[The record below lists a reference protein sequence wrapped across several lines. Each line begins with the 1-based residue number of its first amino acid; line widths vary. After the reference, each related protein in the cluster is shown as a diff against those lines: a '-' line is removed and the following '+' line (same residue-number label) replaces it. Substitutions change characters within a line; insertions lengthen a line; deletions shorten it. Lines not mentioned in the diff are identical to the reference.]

1 MTIRSSLLFALVGW
15 LAGLCAAL
23 GTGFVI
29 FPALMG
35 NPPALGMGVQLLIL
49 GTVLLLVTPA
59 ALIGGLIGG
68 RLPQEGGKGVQLVMA
83 AILGVIAALPFSC
96 IGFWYSGW

>member
-15 LAGLCAAL
+15 LAGLCATL
-23 GTGFVI
+23 GIGFVI

-35 NPPALGMGVQLLIL
+35 NPPALGLGAQLLIL
-49 GTVLLLVTPA
+49 GAVLLLVTPA

-68 RLPQEGGKGVQLVMA
+68 RLPQEGGKSGQLVMA
-83 AILGVIAALPFSC
+83 GILGVMAALPFSC
-96 IGFWYSGW
+96 VGFWYSGW